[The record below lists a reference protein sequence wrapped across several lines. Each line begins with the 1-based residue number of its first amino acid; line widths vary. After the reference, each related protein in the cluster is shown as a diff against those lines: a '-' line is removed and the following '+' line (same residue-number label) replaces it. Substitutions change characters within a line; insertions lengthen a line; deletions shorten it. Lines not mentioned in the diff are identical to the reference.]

1 MNLNHPFSLNI
12 SDLED
17 VNLDIEEQLTD
28 EEAAEISG
36 GYKGEATTMAL
47 GEEGGSVSTMALGE
61 EGGYIP
67 PDDIVCISAPCP
79 GSETG
84 GHPLPEP
91 PKPPK
96 PPQPPQPPIITRA
109 SFENVGGP
117 YTEAL
122 HENGGPIY
130 C

>member
-17 VNLDIEEQLTD
+17 LNLDIEEQLTD
-28 EEAAEISG
+28 EEAAQITG
-36 GYKGEATTMAL
+36 GKGTDEGPVLTTLAI
-47 GEEGGSVSTMALGE
+47 GEEGG
-61 EGGYIP
+61 P
-67 PDDIVCISAPCP
+67 DIVCISAPCP

-84 GHPLPEP
+84 GHPWPKPIPMPPEP

-96 PPQPPQPPIITRA
+96 PPVISKA
-109 SFENVGGP
+109 WFENGGGP
-117 YTEAL
+117 YTKAL

>member
-17 VNLDIEEQLTD
+17 LNLDIEEQLTD
-28 EEAAEISG
+28 EEAAQISG
-36 GYKGEATTMAL
+36 GYKDEPIFTTLAL
-47 GEEGGSVSTMALGE
+47 GEEGGDYPG
-61 EGGYIP
+61 
-67 PDDIVCISAPCP
+67 DIVCISAPCP

-84 GHPLPEP
+84 GGPLPKPLPPEP

-96 PPQPPQPPIITRA
+96 PPVLTKA
-109 SFENVGGP
+109 LYENGGGP
-117 YTEAL
+117 YTKAL
-122 HENGGPIY
+122 YENGGPIY